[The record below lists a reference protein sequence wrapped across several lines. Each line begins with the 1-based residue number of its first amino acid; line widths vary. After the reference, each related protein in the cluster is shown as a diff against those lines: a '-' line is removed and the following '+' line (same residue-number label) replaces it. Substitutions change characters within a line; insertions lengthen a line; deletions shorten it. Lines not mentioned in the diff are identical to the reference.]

1 MLQFT
6 AVFRQYRAANCK
18 DAGYGRLE
26 VLQRSGR
33 LDHSATG
40 ALRLDQGAFEALA
53 MAADARQLREQF
65 QPMFGSLDDERLPV
79 VACALIVRVH
89 FERRFEG
96 MTA

>member
-6 AVFRQYRAANCK
+6 TVFRQYRAVNCK
-18 DAGYGRLE
+18 DAGYGRIE
-26 VLQRSGR
+26 VLQRNVR

-40 ALRLDQGAFEALA
+40 ALRLDEGAFEALA
-53 MAADARQLREQF
+53 MAAHARQLREQF

-79 VACALIVRVH
+79 VAWLLIVGVH